1 MTQMTDDSI
10 DNIRTELADWIEN
23 RVGFPIWES
32 DEAYES
38 FTELVNSL
46 LEPYSNGYRNYN

>member
-1 MTQMTDDSI
+1 MTDDFI
-10 DNIRTELADWIEN
+10 DDIRSEIAGWIEN

-38 FTELVNSL
+38 FTELVNNL